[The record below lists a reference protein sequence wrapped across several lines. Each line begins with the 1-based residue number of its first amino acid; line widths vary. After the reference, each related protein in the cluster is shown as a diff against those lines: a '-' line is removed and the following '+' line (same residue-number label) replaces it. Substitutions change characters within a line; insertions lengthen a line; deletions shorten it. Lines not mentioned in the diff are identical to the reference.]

1 VSAGARTLA
10 APSLRLVVGQSART
24 LFFVALPLALTAY
37 VVYLSLQPN
46 RMYDFQTLWNA
57 GRDVLDGFDG
67 YFVYPAPTAVVMVPF
82 AVLPYAIA
90 APVFLALVLVS
101 LPLTLAVLGVRD
113 PRCYAV
119 VFLYWPFV
127 ASVGNGTISTFLAL
141 AVACVWRYRDR
152 RAVAAAGVVAAIIS
166 KIFLWPLW
174 FWLVATR
181 RYATAGSV
189 AGMGAAA
196 ALAGWAI
203 VGFDEAAD
211 YPRLLVD
218 LAGLVQAQ
226 SYSAVALGL
235 AGGLSAG
242 LAYVLAA
249 ALGSLLLVGVFVAA
263 RRPNG
268 EAVALVL
275 ALCAALAFSPIVW
288 LHYFVLLLVPI
299 ALASPRFSLLWL
311 LPIGYILCAVD
322 SGGDLGMLLKAWA
335 ITAAVLGSSL
345 WLLSRDWRNGG
356 AFLDL
361 QAMAATARSL
371 ETRGRVYHH
380 SAREG
385 RPLPPDEPGPAKDRL
400 RSLRTEDGVTI
411 CDACSIAETPLARM
425 RGLLGR
431 KALGPSEGMLLRPA
445 PSVHTFFM
453 RFPIDA
459 VFLDWDMRVLK
470 IVAVVRPWRIVGC
483 RKARSVLELG
493 AGEAAGRGLLVGDR
507 LELAHRTNGRAPERP
522 TGRREPKIVL
532 AARDPRFLRVA
543 TFLLTRA
550 GFAVRPTESLADLV
564 ELLRKSEADAVIIDA
579 SRRVPTA
586 IRSVAAINSLFPDVG
601 VILVAEP
608 ADIPSLAPFPVL
620 EKWSSFDGLQQ
631 ELENAVKEAQPRE
644 VAYGGV

>member
-1 VSAGARTLA
+1 MASTV
-10 APSLRLVVGQSART
+10 
-24 LFFVALPLALTAY
+24 
-37 VVYLSLQPN
+37 
-46 RMYDFQTLWNA
+46 D
-57 GRDVLDGFDG
+57 
-67 YFVYPAPTAVVMVPF
+67 FVYPAPTAVVMVPF
-82 AVLPYAIA
+82 AVLPYAVA

-113 PRCYAV
+113 PRCYAI

-141 AVACVWRYRDR
+141 AVACVWQYRDR

-181 RYATAGSV
+181 RDATAGIV
-189 AGMGAAA
+189 AGLEAAA
-196 ALAGWAI
+196 ALGGWAI

-226 SYSAVALGL
+226 SYSAVVLGL

-249 ALGSLLLVGVFVAA
+249 VLGSLLLVGVFIAA

-311 LPIGYILCAVD
+311 LPIGYIVCAVD
-322 SGGDLGMLLKAWA
+322 SSGDLGMLLKAWA

-345 WLLSRDWRNGG
+345 WLLSRDWRNGE

-371 ETRGRVYHH
+371 ETAELG
-380 SAREG
+380 
-385 RPLPPDEPGPAKDRL
+385 LPPQRARRETIGHPDDTLSGQGPLAEPSDRRRADHL
-400 RSLRTEDGVTI
+400 RRVRV
-411 CDACSIAETPLARM
+411 AEENALARM

-431 KALGPSEGMLLRPA
+431 KAL
-445 PSVHTFFM
+445 
-453 RFPIDA
+453 
-459 VFLDWDMRVLK
+459 
-470 IVAVVRPWRIVGC
+470 
-483 RKARSVLELG
+483 
-493 AGEAAGRGLLVGDR
+493 
-507 LELAHRTNGRAPERP
+507 APERRNP
-522 TGRREPKIVL
+522 S
-532 AARDPRFLRVA
+532 APR
-543 TFLLTRA
+543 
-550 GFAVRPTESLADLV
+550 AVRAHVLHAFSDRRRLPRLGHASL
-564 ELLRKSEADAVIIDA
+564 
-579 SRRVPTA
+579 
-586 IRSVAAINSLFPDVG
+586 
-601 VILVAEP
+601 
-608 ADIPSLAPFPVL
+608 
-620 EKWSSFDGLQQ
+620 
-631 ELENAVKEAQPRE
+631 
-644 VAYGGV
+644 